1 MSRRYLI
8 AAFGSLLS
16 AIIDSF
22 DRANS
27 TNSLGNTET
36 GQTWINGA
44 GVRNN
49 LGIISNAAYSAT
61 ASVDA
66 AAAVECGSANGSI
79 TEVIGVTADYVGSI
93 FRYIDN
99 NNYCLIT
106 YYAGASRLA
115 VEGKSGG
122 AGFGGASTA
131 GYYVSGS
138 LANGDTLKVTMSG
151 ASITIYVNDVSK
163 GTLTISQNTTGTKHG
178 IKLYSNIARI
188 NSFRFDL

>member
-1 MSRRYLI
+1 MRREIFGCI
-8 AAFGSLLS
+8 ASVIAS
-16 AIIDSF
+16 IIDSF

-27 TNSLGNTET
+27 TNSLGNTDT
-36 GQTWINGA
+36 GQAWINGVPY
-44 GVRNN
+44 GTN
-49 LGIISNAAYSAT
+49 LGINSNAAYSA
-61 ASVDA
+61 AAVDA

-79 TEVIGVTADYVGSI
+79 TEVIGTAADFIGI
-93 FRYIDN
+93 LFRYSN
-99 NNYCLIT
+99 SSNYNLVT

-122 AGFGGASTA
+122 TTFGGASTA

-151 ASITIYVNDVSK
+151 TSITIYVNGVSK
-163 GTLTISQNTTGTKHG
+163 GTLTISQNASNTKHG
-178 IKLYSNIARI
+178 VKINGTTGRV